1 MLDAGLS
8 QELLHCLSPTH
19 VERSRQKTGG
29 PRVFVEGGRQKTGRP
44 RVFVEGGR
52 QKTGR
57 PRVFV
62 EGGRQK
68 TGRPRVFVE
77 GGRQKTGGPRV
88 FVEGGRQKTGRPRV
102 FVEGG
107 RQKTG
112 RPRVFVERFSNSL
125 STWCVKQESSE
136 RESRRCTRA
145 RMWPTA
151 STDTLGSEWQA
162 AETRWAARAAQRRPQ
177 IRRMRFRLSKAA
189 SMIRC
194 RVYTLQVEVCCH
206 TGALQQENK
215 LGTELVVTLEA
226 ARC

>member
-1 MLDAGLS
+1 MWRDAGKR
-8 QELLHCLSPTH
+8 QVDPGCLWR
-19 VERSRQKTGG
+19 EAGKRQVDPECLWREAGKRLVDPGCLWREAG
-29 PRVFVEGGRQKTGRP
+29 KRQVDPGCLWREAGKRQVDPGCIVEGGRQKTGRP

-57 PRVFV
+57 PRVFAV
-62 EGGRQK
+62 
-68 TGRPRVFVE
+68 
-77 GGRQKTGGPRV
+77 
-88 FVEGGRQKTGRPRV
+88 
-102 FVEGG
+102 
-107 RQKTG
+107 
-112 RPRVFVERFSNSL
+112 RFSNSL

-194 RVYTLQVEVCCH
+194 RVYTLQVDSVLSYWSTPAGEQDWVQH
-206 TGALQQENK
+206 LLSYLKPLDADPLHPAKKSGDTWKG
-215 LGTELVVTLEA
+215 
-226 ARC
+226 